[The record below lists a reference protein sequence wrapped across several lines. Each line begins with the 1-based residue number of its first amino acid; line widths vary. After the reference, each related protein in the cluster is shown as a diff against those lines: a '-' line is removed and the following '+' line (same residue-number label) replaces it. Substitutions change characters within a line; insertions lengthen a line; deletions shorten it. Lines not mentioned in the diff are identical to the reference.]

1 MKLTIKTP
9 ADLQAERDAHA
20 REVARREAQDY
31 LARTDWMVVRRAET
45 GEKIADDVIQKR
57 HEARALLSART

>member
-31 LARTDWMVVRRAET
+31 LARTDWFVTRLAET
-45 GEKIADDVIQKR
+45 GKPVPDDVVAKR
-57 HEARALLSART
+57 AAAREAASSH